1 MNNAEAVHY
10 HRILV
15 IDDNRAIHEDYRK
28 ILTPSPDNRASLQAA
43 EFNLFGIAPSAARSR
58 AYVVDSAYQG
68 QEGAARLEQALA
80 AGEPYAMAFVDMRM
94 PPGWNGLETIA
105 RLWELQ
111 PDLQVV
117 LCTAH
122 SDYSLDEI
130 QQKLPTRDRLLI
142 LKKPFDGLEVLQL
155 AHAVTEKCRLEA
167 VQRRHEAELEALV
180 VERTAT
186 LNAAVVQLG
195 EQARLI
201 DLAHDCITVRD
212 LDDRVRLWNSA
223 SEQVYGWPAKFA
235 LGELVTDLISLDA
248 PAFAQAKEAT
258 LRYGSWNGEM
268 SNVTKAGRPLTIASR
283 WTLVHDVQGNPK
295 SILVIDS
302 DITERKQL
310 ELQLLRNQRLE
321 SIGTLASG
329 LAHDLNNV
337 LTPIMMSAPLLL
349 HPATSPDQ
357 HDAIVWA
364 VQKSAERGAQI
375 VRQVLTF
382 ARGAEGV
389 RLPLDAG
396 ALIREV
402 AEIAEGTFP
411 KNIQLRLQIAPE
423 LTSFSGDS
431 TQWHQVLL
439 NLAVNARDAMPS
451 GGVLSLAAR
460 NFVIDEHYAAMQAE
474 LPPGRYLEL
483 EIADTGTGIPPSV
496 LDRIFEPFFTTK
508 SIGHGTGLGLSTT
521 LGIVKSHGGVIR
533 VRSTPGA
540 GTAFQILLPTLSAE
554 APLAGESAGDAAPD
568 GQGEQILVVD
578 DEEPIRH
585 AARMVFESHGYR
597 VLLAADGS
605 EALAVFAQ
613 NEQTIDLLLTDMT
626 MPYLDGRG
634 LIHAVRRMK
643 AELPVVAST
652 GRTSEAQLEE
662 LQALRLAGVLVKP
675 YAADALLR
683 TVHEALAGTRSSSPA
698 QSR

>member
-1 MNNAEAVHY
+1 MSEAKAEHF

-15 IDDNRAIHEDYRK
+15 IDDNRAIHDDFRK
-28 ILTPSPDNRASLQAA
+28 ILTPSPDNRAALEAA
-43 EFNLFGIAPSAARSR
+43 ELNLFGIAPSAARSA
-58 AYVVDSAYQG
+58 AYVVDSACQG
-68 QEGAARLEQALA
+68 QPGAAMLERALA
-80 AGEPYAMAFVDMRM
+80 TGRPYAMAFVDMRM

-105 RLWELQ
+105 RLWEFQ
-111 PDLQVV
+111 PELHVV

-155 AHAVTEKCRLEA
+155 AHAVTEKSRLEA
-167 VQRRHEAELEALV
+167 VQRRHEAELESLV
-180 VERTAT
+180 IERTAD
-186 LNAAVVQLG
+186 LNAAVEQLR

-212 LDDRVRLWNSA
+212 LDDRVRFWNRA
-223 SEQVYGWPAKFA
+223 AEQVYGWPATMA
-235 LGELVTDLISLDA
+235 LGERVTDLISLDA
-248 PAFAQAKEAT
+248 QAFAEARDAT
-258 LRYGSWNGEM
+258 LRDGAWDGEM
-268 SNVTKAGRPLTIASR
+268 PNVTKAERTLTIASR
-283 WTLVHDVQGNPK
+283 WTLVHDADGKPR
-295 SILVIDS
+295 SILVIDT
-302 DITERKQL
+302 DITQRKQL
-310 ELQLLRNQRLE
+310 ELQLLRAQRLE

-337 LTPIMMSAPLLL
+337 LTPITMCAPLLVD
-349 HPATSPDQ
+349 PATSAAQ
-357 HDAIVWA
+357 HDSIVA
-364 VQKSAERGAQI
+364 AMQKSAERGAQI

-382 ARGAEGV
+382 ARGVEGV
-389 RLPLDAG
+389 RLPLEAG

-411 KNIQLRLQIAPE
+411 KNIELRLDLAPE
-423 LTSFSGDS
+423 LASFSGDS
-431 TQWHQVLL
+431 TQWLQVLL
-439 NLAVNARDAMPS
+439 NLAVNARDAMPR

-460 NFVIDEHYAAMQAE
+460 NFVIDEHYAAMQPE
-474 LPPGRYLEL
+474 LAPGRYLEF
-483 EIADTGTGIPPSV
+483 EIADSGVGIPPPV
-496 LDRIFEPFFTTK
+496 LERIFEPFFTTK

-533 VRSTPGA
+533 VYSTPGA
-540 GTAFQILLPTLSAE
+540 GTTFRILLPTL
-554 APLAGESAGDAAPD
+554 APETAVASEPAADAAPD
-568 GQGEQILVVD
+568 GDGEQILVVD

-585 AARMVFESHGYR
+585 AARMVLESHGYR

-613 NEQTIDLLLTDMT
+613 NEQTIALVLTDMT

-643 AELPVVAST
+643 RELAIVAST

-675 YAADALLR
+675 YAADALLQ
-683 TVHEALAGTRSSSPA
+683 TVYQALAGARST
-698 QSR
+698 